1 MAVSEISNIVIEKG
15 TDFEVIYQTQV
26 TDRVYIIIEELRG
39 LLGL

>member
-1 MAVSEISNIVIEKG
+1 MSIPVVNLNIEKG